1 MFSFPLKKKYEL
13 MSTIY
18 SALCANIRGEW
29 FWAGL
34 TPFYK
39 MIIKSLNGIK
49 IQTNTFPKVVDST

>member
-1 MFSFPLKKKYEL
+1 

-18 SALCANIRGEW
+18 SALCANIHGEW
-29 FWAGL
+29 FGAGL

-49 IQTNTFPKVVDST
+49 IQMNTFPKVINST